1 MRDPAVH
8 RARLVASAAA
18 TMISL
23 ACGTNFADRL
33 KLSVTQINLIGTC
46 GNLGMYAVGI
56 PIGIFID
63 SRGPRPAVLLGAAC
77 LLAGYYPLHNAYDSG
92 SGSLWA
98 LCLYS
103 FLTGVG
109 GCMAFAAAVK
119 TSAINWPHHRGTATA
134 FPLAAFG
141 LSAFFFSLLS
151 AVVAPGD
158 PSGFLYLLAVG
169 TFGMTTVGF
178 FFLRIFPHQAYHPID
193 TGKSAPSITTTQSHG
208 ARHRYDDTAL
218 PGMSTSS
225 PDASPTT
232 PISGGVTPL
241 LSRSD
246 LDISL
251 DSTSSSNNDGAAHSA
266 SCSEGDGD
274 DNDDDDDNGG
284 SNTSGANHHRNSE
297 TASLISQSSEVSS
310 FPGEILVQNNVD
322 MGRSHRVDIRGLQLL
337 YQPEF
342 WQLFVILG
350 LLAGIGLMTI
360 NNIGHD
366 VISLWRAYD
375 DSVDHSFLVTR
386 QQLHVSILSI
396 CSFTGRLLSGVGSDF
411 LVKVL
416 NASRNW
422 CLVVASVVF
431 SLAQLSAL
439 YISNPHLLGLVSGL
453 SGLGYGFLFGV
464 YPSIVAESFGIH
476 GLSQNWGVMTLAPVA
491 SGNVFN
497 MFYGMVY
504 DAHSAREDDGL
515 NVCAEGLSC
524 YRDAYKLTLV
534 AMGGKESKGRT
545 VE

>member
-23 ACGTNFADRL
+23 ACGTNYVYSGWAPQFADRL
-33 KLSVTQINLIGTC
+33 KLSVTHINLIGTC

-63 SRGPRPAVLLGAAC
+63 SRGPRPAVLLGATC

-158 PSGFLYLLAVG
+158 PSSFLYLLAVG
-169 TFGMTTVGF
+169 TFGMITVGF
-178 FFLRIFPHQAYHPID
+178 FFL
-193 TGKSAPSITTTQSHG
+193 QSHG

-232 PISGGVTPL
+232 SISEGATPL

-266 SCSEGDGD
+266 SCSEGD
-274 DNDDDDDNGG
+274 DDDGNGG
-284 SNTSGANHHRNSE
+284 SNISGENRHRNSE

-322 MGRSHRVDIRGLQLL
+322 MGQSHRVDIRGLQLL

-396 CSFTGRLLSGVGSDF
+396 CSFIGRLLSGVGSDF

-504 DAHSAREDDGL
+504 DAHSTREDDGL
-515 NVCAEGLSC
+515 NVCADGLSC
-524 YRDAYKLTLV
+524 YRDAYKLTLMACV
-534 AMGGKESKGRT
+534 IGLVLTTLVIRHEHRIGSKESKGRT

>member
-23 ACGTNFADRL
+23 ACGTNYVYSGWAPQFADRL

-178 FFLRIFPHQAYHPID
+178 FFL
-193 TGKSAPSITTTQSHG
+193 QSHG

-232 PISGGVTPL
+232 SISGGVTPL

-337 YQPEF
+337 HQPEF

-504 DAHSAREDDGL
+504 DAHSARL
-515 NVCAEGLSC
+515 VLT
-524 YRDAYKLTLV
+524 TLV
-534 AMGGKESKGRT
+534 IRQEHRMGGKESKGRT